1 MESISL
7 EQREIVLG
15 LLNSIRDDIN
25 NLKEWNKGLTD
36 INELLKSMGG
46 MQDLAGNCLLIQ
58 TIGEDV
64 KKIDKLTNGQLLP
77 LRPGIPWKN
86 VMSMRDRIAHGY
98 HDIDTEVVWNI
109 IKKDLDPLLEAIN
122 YLIDISSGSEI

>member
-1 MESISL
+1 MESIFL
-7 EQREIVLG
+7 EQREIVLA

-25 NLKEWNKGLTD
+25 NLKEWNKDLTD

-64 KKIDKLTNGQLLP
+64 KKIDKLTNGQLFS
-77 LRPGIPWKN
+77 LRSEIPWKN

-109 IKKDLDPLLEAIN
+109 IKNDLDPLLDAIN
-122 YLIDISSGSEI
+122 YLIEVAQLSDI